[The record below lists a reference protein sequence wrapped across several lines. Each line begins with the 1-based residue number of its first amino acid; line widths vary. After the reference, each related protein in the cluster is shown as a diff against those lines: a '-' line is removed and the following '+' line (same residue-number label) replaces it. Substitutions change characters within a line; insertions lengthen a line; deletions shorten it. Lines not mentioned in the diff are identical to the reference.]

1 METEIDWP
9 AIVEQTMGDC
19 LALATRRHIE
29 LACEWPSPGEHP
41 LPMLGNP
48 HLLTVLL
55 RNLLDNAVRYAPQ
68 GSAVVLRFGREH
80 LEVDNDGP
88 PLAPEQLERLGE
100 RFYRPD
106 GQRDGGSGLGI
117 SIVRRIAQLH
127 GLELRIGTRDDGQG
141 VRARLQ
147 FDAAHR

>member
-1 METEIDWP
+1 MTDEA
-9 AIVEQTMGDC
+9 AIVAALVAWEIPPPVTLEPLLGGFNSRTWRVFC
-19 LALATRRHIE
+19 GAGEFVAKLVPPNATFEAGLAVA
-29 LACEWPSPGEHP
+29 
-41 LPMLGNP
+41 
-48 HLLTVLL
+48 
-55 RNLLDNAVRYAPQ
+55 
-68 GSAVVLRFGREH
+68 
-80 LEVDNDGP
+80 
-88 PLAPEQLERLGE
+88 EQLERLGE

-106 GQRDGGSGLGI
+106 GQRDGGSGLGV